1 MITASNRN
9 IRSLQSI
16 FRVLTQSSSIELRFS
31 CYNSLFYRY
40 LLYPLDLY
48 SDAGHYALH
57 FFKKQY
63 LYDEVEAEVNLVFD
77 QFIYKISEQIF
88 IYFKSLACRWE

>member
-1 MITASNRN
+1 MV
-9 IRSLQSI
+9 LYWLCCGKPSI
-16 FRVLTQSSSIELRFS
+16 PELLVPLYTKYMLVSPACSRH
-31 CYNSLFYRY
+31 RY

-57 FFKKQY
+57 CFKKQY

-77 QFIYKISEQIF
+77 QFIFKISEQIF
-88 IYFKSLACRWE
+88 IYFKSLACRYDL